1 MELIDSSGNVFGT
14 SKVTVTKSDGKPKT
28 LGGGGGSPTG
38 PAGGDLLGT
47 YPNPTVDWSNGTGTY
62 SSLYYPLSSN
72 PSGYL
77 TSAAL
82 SGYLTSATA
91 AATYYPLTNPS
102 GYISGITS
110 GDVTAALGYTPYD
123 SANPSGYIT
132 SSALSPYLTSATAAS
147 TYTPQS
153 RTLTI
158 NGTTQDLSADRT
170 FTISA
175 SDPSGYTTI
184 VKPANQD
191 VTNAGLTV
199 DTHFQFAVTAGGHYL
214 IDMDIAL
221 AANNT
226 TGDYIFDFEVSA
238 GTMTGK
244 GTCQTLTATGG
255 ISNIIVTAAAATS
268 TTDISTGS
276 ATASLDDVFTARVLF
291 AFSVSA
297 NATFRYKFGNAT
309 PAAGRTSRTWKGSIL
324 RYKSLD

>member
-28 LGGGGGSPTG
+28 LGDSPTG

-47 YPNPTVDWSNGTGTY
+47 YPNPTVDWSNGAGTY
-62 SSLYYPLSSN
+62 ATLYYPLGSN

-77 TSAAL
+77 TSSAL
-82 SGYLTSATA
+82 SPYLTSALAST
-91 AATYYPLTNPS
+91 TYYPLS
-102 GYISGITS
+102 
-110 GDVTAALGYTPYD
+110 
-123 SANPSGYIT
+123 NPSGYIT

-147 TYTPQS
+147 TYVPQS

-158 NGTTQDLSADRT
+158 NGTTQDLSANRT
-170 FTISA
+170 FTISP

-184 VKPANQD
+184 VKPTNQD
-191 VTNAGLTV
+191 VTNAGLTI
-199 DTHFQFAVTAGGHYL
+199 DSDFQFAVTAGGHYL

-244 GTCQTLTATGG
+244 GTCQTLTTAGN

-276 ATASLDDVFTARVLF
+276 ATASLDDLYTARVLF

-297 NATFRYKFGNAT
+297 NATFRYKFGNAS
-309 PAAGRTSRTWKGSIL
+309 PAAGRTSRTWKGSVL